1 MKSNSTKSISPHFGK
16 WMLKLPGLS
25 FAMFLAFFSAQAQ
38 ERVISGTITSTEDNS
53 AVPGVNVLVKGST
66 TGTISDIDGKY
77 SLEVPAGDAT
87 LVFSFIGLQ
96 TTELPIG
103 NQSVI
108 DVAMLPDIAELSEVV
123 VTAFG
128 LEREKKALGY
138 SVQEIKGEELTKAPS
153 QSVVNN
159 LSGRVAGMQVSTN
172 STPGGSPEFVIRGFS
187 SVGGNNQPL
196 VVIDGVPMA
205 QTSNGSNA
213 SSSADGTRNDA
224 NFNRKQNQQ
233 YGGGI
238 SEIDPNNIADI
249 SVLKGPNAAAL
260 YGSRAA
266 NGVILITTKNG
277 SGKKGIGVDVNFSTT
292 FDKPLVKPKFQNT
305 YAGGNGYTTWYADG
319 WSGTVDGFKGTA
331 GTDESWGAPMDGR
344 LVRHWWSG
352 TETAPLTPE
361 PDNWEQWWETG
372 KTLNGNIAISGSNDK
387 GSFRLAMGRQE
398 QDGIVYNNNYWRN
411 NFRLNS
417 AYNFTDKLKVSAM
430 GEYIKSGS
438 DNRGYSRSSVFIW
451 HHRQTNFDQ
460 LKNYRAYEDVHIQ
473 PVDNDEPPNWQ
484 HTYFT
489 NPYFSEEVMVQ
500 PNEKDRILGNISLN
514 YEFTDWL
521 SLMLRTGTDFWT
533 DTRRI
538 VDRYERIRG
547 TSRAGRFSE
556 EVVSSQETNSDF
568 IFTLDKEVGEI
579 SLMAQLG
586 GVHRANFYKSNYV
599 RVNELTIDRVYNLGN
614 NASPNTTES
623 TILESEVN
631 SLFGAVTF
639 GYKNFLFLDVT
650 GRNDWS
656 STLPPENNSF
666 FYPSVSLSA
675 VVTDMIPNLSGNFL
689 SFLKLRGSWAQVGN
703 DADPYQL
710 QQVYSPEG
718 LWDGSIPKFS
728 ESKEIANAGLKP
740 EITTGIEL
748 GADFRFLNG
757 RLGLD
762 VTYYNQST
770 KDQILAVDISRAS
783 GYTGRIL
790 NAGEITNK
798 GVEVVL
804 SGTILQLPGG
814 FSWDAT
820 INFAKNKNEV
830 VALADGLTSLTLWTQ
845 RGASLEA
852 RVGEA
857 YGNLYGIKFNR
868 TEDGDLI
875 FEDGFPTTLSG
886 QHVIGNIT
894 PDWTGGIY
902 NAFSF
907 KGITVGAL
915 IDIKKGGDIYD
926 MGSSLARQNGILE
939 ESEIGR
945 EEGTIGVGV
954 MNVGTEETPQFVPN
968 DVVVSTT
975 TFMGYYSGRQ
985 YHEAAVFDGSY
996 VKLREATI
1004 TYQLPGKWFDNN
1016 FMEAASVSLVGR
1028 NLAIFHKNSRH
1039 IDTEISSADLGY
1051 NYGQLPSTR
1060 SLGFNLNVK
1069 F

>member
-1 MKSNSTKSISPHFGK
+1 MKYNFTSHFWPHFIRN
-16 WMLKLPGLS
+16 LCRAFLLFLPFYLI
-25 FAMFLAFFSAQAQ
+25 AFSVLAQ
-38 ERVISGTITSTEDNS
+38 EHSISGTITAEESS
-53 AVPGVNVLVKGST
+53 SPIPGVNVVIKGT
-66 TGTISDIDGKY
+66 TQGTISDIDGKY
-77 SLEVPAGDAT
+77 IIQVPSESDI
-87 LVFSFIGLQ
+87 LVFSFIGLKSQ
-96 TTELPIG
+96 EVAIG

-108 DVAMLPDIAELSEVV
+108 DISMLPDLSELSEVV
-123 VTAFG
+123 ITAFG

-138 SVQEIKGEELTKAPS
+138 TVQEVNGEELAKAPS

-205 QTSNGSNA
+205 QTNNGANA
-213 SSSADGTRNDA
+213 INSEDATRNDA
-224 NFNRKQNQQ
+224 NYNRKQNQQ
-233 YGGGI
+233 FGGGI
-238 SEIDPNNIADI
+238 SEIDPNNIAEI

-266 NGVILITTKNG
+266 NGVILVTTKNG
-277 SGKKGIGVDVNFSTT
+277 SGKKGIGVDANFSTT
-292 FDKPLVKPKFQNT
+292 FEAPLVKPKFQNT
-305 YAGGNGYTTWYADG
+305 YGGGSGYTWYADG

-331 GTDESWGAPMDGR
+331 GTDESWGSPMDGR
-344 LVRHWWSG
+344 LVRQWWTG
-352 TETAPLTPE
+352 TETAPLVPE

-372 KTLNGNIAISGSNDK
+372 KTMNGSVSISGSNDN
-387 GSFRLAMGRQE
+387 GSFRLSLGRLE

-417 AYNFTDKLKVSAM
+417 TYNFTDKLKVTAM

-438 DNRGYSRSSVFIW
+438 DNRNYQSASTFIW
-451 HHRQTNFDQ
+451 HHRHTNFDQ
-460 LKNYRAYEDVHIQ
+460 LKNYQAYEDAHIQ
-473 PVDNDEPPNWQ
+473 PTGDTEPPNWQ

-489 NPYFSEEVMVQ
+489 NPYFEQEVLVN
-500 PNEKDRILGNISLN
+500 PNEKDRFLGNIAVT
-514 YEFTDWL
+514 YELADWL
-521 SLMLRTGTDFWT
+521 SLMARSGTDLWT
-533 DTRRI
+533 DTRI
-538 VDRYERIRG
+538 NIDRYERIRG
-547 TSRAGRFSE
+547 SSRAGRYSE
-556 EVVSSQETNSDF
+556 EVLRNQETNSDF
-568 IFTLDKEVGEI
+568 ILTFDKSMNDL

-586 GVHRANFYKSNYV
+586 GVQRTNYYKSNYV
-599 RVNELTIDRVYNLGN
+599 RVNELNIDRVYNLGN

-623 TILESEVN
+623 TIAESEVN
-631 SLFGAVTF
+631 SLFGAVNF
-639 GYKNFLFLDVT
+639 GYKNFLFLDIT

-656 STLPPENNSF
+656 STLPAANNSF

-675 VVTDMIPNLSGNFL
+675 VVTDMVPDLSNNIL

-710 QQVYSPEG
+710 RQAYNPEG

-728 ESKEIANAGLKP
+728 ESGDIANAGLKP
-740 EITTGIEL
+740 EITTGIEA

-757 RLGLD
+757 RIELD

-798 GVEVVL
+798 GVELML
-804 SGTILQLPGG
+804 SGSIIELGNG
-814 FSWDAT
+814 FTWDVT
-820 INFAKNKNEV
+820 VNFAKNKNEV

-857 YGNLYGIKFNR
+857 YGNLYGIKFAR
-868 TEDGDLI
+868 TDDGQLI
-875 FEDGFPTTLSG
+875 FEDGLPTTLPG
-886 QHVIGNIT
+886 QQIIGNIT
-894 PDWTGGIY
+894 PDWTGGVY
-902 NAFSF
+902 NSLSF
-907 KGITVGAL
+907 KGITLGVL
-915 IDIKKGGDIYD
+915 IDIKHGGDIYD
-926 MGSSLARQNGILE
+926 MGTSLARQNGILE
-939 ESEIGR
+939 ESEAGR
-945 EEGTIGVGV
+945 EEGTIGIGV
-954 MNVGTEETPQFVPN
+954 KNIGSAETPQYVPN
-968 DVVVSTT
+968 DVVVSTRN
-975 TFMGYYSGRQ
+975 FMSYYSGRQ
-985 YHEAAVFDGSY
+985 FHEAAVFDGSY
-996 VKLREATI
+996 LKLREATI
-1004 TYQLPGKWFDNN
+1004 TYKLPGKWFDNN
-1016 FMEAASVSLVGR
+1016 FMESASLSLVGR
-1028 NLAIFHKNSRH
+1028 NLAILHKNSRH

-1060 SLGFNLNVK
+1060 SLGFSVNMK